1 MDHQQIEQTLFF
13 CHKNVYF
20 VGGGGVSSD
29 KYSCYVSEA
38 SGHSRLE
45 CIFGHK
51 LNRVRAL
58 ILIKC
63 ELYSN
68 EADN

>member
-1 MDHQQIEQTLFF
+1 MDHQQIEQTLFL
-13 CHKNVYF
+13 CHKNICW
-20 VGGGGVSSD
+20 GGGLVSSD
-29 KYSCYVSEA
+29 KYFCYVSEA
-38 SGHSRLE
+38 SGHFRLE